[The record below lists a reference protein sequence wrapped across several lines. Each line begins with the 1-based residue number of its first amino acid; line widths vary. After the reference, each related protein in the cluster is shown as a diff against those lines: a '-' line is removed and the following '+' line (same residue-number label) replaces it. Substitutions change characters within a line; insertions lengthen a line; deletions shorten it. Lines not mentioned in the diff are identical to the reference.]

1 VFFGCFLDRARWMQ
15 IPSIAKPPDD
25 VRSAVTNRPCQV
37 LEMDVGARG
46 EEISQELTEGGAF
59 RTRPW
64 FLCGSEF
71 RVSSLREA
79 LRKENVL
86 IFLASCLELLIS
98 MKEMNTSLLVRDS
111 ATNKDVFISYVEKA
125 IINLYCFHY
134 HG

>member
-1 VFFGCFLDRARWMQ
+1 M
-15 IPSIAKPPDD
+15 
-25 VRSAVTNRPCQV
+25 
-37 LEMDVGARG
+37 
-46 EEISQELTEGGAF
+46 
-59 RTRPW
+59 
-64 FLCGSEF
+64 
-71 RVSSLREA
+71 SSLSEA

-86 IFLASCLELLIS
+86 IVLASCVELLIS